1 MRQTE
6 TSKKPVDRIMSTFV
20 NQPGVPIVDLKNRC
34 SGSST
39 SVSMDQRRYYS
50 DRKNFEAPNDELWE
64 IPMCMKSSDGSQNC
78 ELLGKRQGTASLSG
92 CATWVLGNANAAG
105 YYRVGYQPEAIQAL
119 ARAAESQLSPA
130 EQIELQSNVWASVR
144 VGREPVGDFLAVAE
158 GLEKNRNR
166 AVMEDLFTRLGYIG
180 RYLVT
185 EATAILTAHG
195 CVPT

>member
-1 MRQTE
+1 
-6 TSKKPVDRIMSTFV
+6 
-20 NQPGVPIVDLKNRC
+20 
-34 SGSST
+34 
-39 SVSMDQRRYYS
+39 
-50 DRKNFEAPNDELWE
+50 
-64 IPMCMKSSDGSQNC
+64 MCMKSSDGSQNC

-166 AVMEDLFTRLGYIG
+166 AVMEDSSRAWATLADTSSPR
-180 RYLVT
+180 
-185 EATAILTAHG
+185 ATAILTAHG